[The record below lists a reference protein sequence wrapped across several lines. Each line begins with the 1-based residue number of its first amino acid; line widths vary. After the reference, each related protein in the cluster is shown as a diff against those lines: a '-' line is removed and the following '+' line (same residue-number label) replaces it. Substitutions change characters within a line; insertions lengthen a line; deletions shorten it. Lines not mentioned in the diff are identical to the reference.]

1 MVAITKKIKSLRQQI
16 NDHNYHYYVLDDPV
30 ISDGEYDQLFRKLE
44 QLEGQHP
51 ELIVPESPT
60 QRIGADPLEAFD
72 TINHRIPMMSLANA
86 MSDDELSAFD
96 ERLKKALDDMA
107 DIEYVSEPKLDGL
120 AVELIYENGTFVNGS
135 TRGDGTR
142 GEDITANLK
151 TIRAIPLSLRHDKRS
166 IPRLLEVRGEVFIF
180 KSDFKSLNAQRE
192 KSGEPPF
199 ANPRNAAAGS
209 LRQLDPKIT
218 ATRSLSI
225 YCYQAGSIIGAEFN
239 THWEFLQS
247 IQDWGLPVNHEIQI
261 AAGIKQA
268 VAYHR
273 QLEARREDLPYEIDG
288 SVIKVNSLSLRDKV
302 GVRSRTP
309 RWAIAGKFK
318 AQQATTVIHNIVASV
333 GRTGAVTPVAKL
345 EAVEVSGVTVTNA
358 TLHNQDEID
367 RKDIRIGDT
376 VVVERSGDVIPKVI
390 KVISAKRPAGT
401 KPYHLPT
408 SCPVCNHELYRSE
421 DGVVYRCHNHACS
434 AQIKGHLQHFVSKN
448 AMDIDGVGEK
458 LIEQLVDQD
467 LINTVDDLLR
477 LDQVTLA
484 GLERMG
490 EKSASN
496 VLASITNAKST
507 TFARF
512 VFALGIRHVGEHTA
526 KILEQ
531 AFQADIETFREA
543 SFDTLEAIDEIG
555 PIVAESIIRFWQDAA
570 NKEIVAACFEMG
582 ITFQEPPE
590 MLPQTLAR
598 KTFVFTGS
606 LEIFT
611 RKTAQELVERRGGR
625 ASSSVSKNTDY
636 VVAGAG
642 AGSKLAK
649 AKKLGV
655 SILTEQEFENLL
667 KDQK

>member
-16 NDHNYHYYVLDDPV
+16 NDHNYRYYILDDPL

-60 QRIGADPLEAFD
+60 QRIGAEPLEAFG
-72 TINHRIPMMSLANA
+72 TVTHRIPMMSLANA
-86 MSDDELSAFD
+86 MSDEELSAFD

-135 TRGDGTR
+135 TRGDGTS

-151 TIRAIPLSLRHDKRS
+151 TIKAIPLALRHDKRS
-166 IPRLLEVRGEVFIF
+166 IPRLLEVRGEVFIR

-192 KSGEPPF
+192 KSGESPF

-239 THWEFLQS
+239 THWDFLQS
-247 IQDWGLPVNHEIQI
+247 IQDWGLPVNHEVQI

-268 VAYHR
+268 VAYHQ
-273 QLEARREDLPYEIDG
+273 QLEARRDGLPYEIDG

-401 KPYHLPT
+401 KPYHLPD
-408 SCPVCNHELYRSE
+408 SCPVCDHELYRSE
-421 DGVVYRCHNHACS
+421 DEVVYRCHNHACS

-448 AMDIDGVGEK
+448 ALDIDGVGEK
-458 LIEQLVDQD
+458 LIEQLVDQG

-477 LDQVTLA
+477 LDQATLS

-496 VLASITNAKST
+496 VLASITDAKAT

-531 AFQADIETFREA
+531 AFQGDIGTFREA
-543 SFDTLEAIDEIG
+543 SFDALEAIDEIG
-555 PIVAESIIRFWQDAA
+555 PIVAESIIRFWEDEA
-570 NKEIVAACFEMG
+570 NKEIVSACFEMG
-582 ITFQEPPE
+582 ITFQKLPE
-590 MLPQTLAR
+590 LLSQTLVG
-598 KTFVFTGS
+598 KTLVFTGS
-606 LEIFT
+606 LEIYT
-611 RKTAQELVERRGGR
+611 RKAAQELVESRGAR

-642 AGSKLAK
+642 AGSKLTK
-649 AKKLGV
+649 AKELGV
-655 SILTEQEFENLL
+655 SILSVQEFENLL
-667 KDQK
+667 KE

>member
-1 MVAITKKIKSLRQQI
+1 MVAITKKIKLLRQQI
-16 NDHNYHYYVLDDPV
+16 NDHNYRYYVLDDPV
-30 ISDGEYDQLFRKLE
+30 ISDGEYDQLFRTLE
-44 QLEGQHP
+44 QCEQQHP

-60 QRIGADPLEAFD
+60 QRIGAEPLQVFG
-72 TINHRIPMMSLANA
+72 TVTHRIPMMSLSNA
-86 MSDDELSAFD
+86 MSDDELNAFD
-96 ERLKKALDDMA
+96 ERLKKALDIMIE
-107 DIEYVSEPKLDGL
+107 IEYVSEPKLDGL
-120 AVELIYENGTFVNGS
+120 AVELIYENGVFVNGS
-135 TRGDGTR
+135 TRGDGIS

-151 TIRAIPLSLRHDKRS
+151 TIKAIPLALRNDKRS
-166 IPRLLEVRGEVFIF
+166 IPRLLEVRGEVFIR
-180 KSDFKSLNAQRE
+180 KSDFISLNAERE
-192 KSGEPPF
+192 MSGDPPF

-218 ATRSLSI
+218 ATRPLSI

-247 IQDWGLPVNHEIQI
+247 IQDWGLPVNNEVQI
-261 AAGIKQA
+261 TAGIKQA
-268 VAYHR
+268 ITYHQ

-288 SVIKVNSLSLRDKV
+288 SVIKINSLLLRDEV

-318 AQQATTVIHNIVASV
+318 PQQATTVIHNIAASV

-367 RKDIRIGDT
+367 RKDIRVGDT

-408 SCPVCNHELYRSE
+408 SCPVCDHKLFKSE
-421 DGVVYRCHNHACS
+421 DEVVYRCHNHACS

-458 LIEQLVDQD
+458 LIDQLVDQG
-467 LINTVDDLLR
+467 LINTVDDLFR
-477 LDQVTLA
+477 LDQATIA
-484 GLERMG
+484 SLERMG
-490 EKSASN
+490 EKSATN
-496 VLASITNAKST
+496 ALASIASAKST

-512 VFALGIRHVGEHTA
+512 IFALGIRHVGEHTA

-531 AFQADIETFREA
+531 AFQGDIGTFRES
-543 SFDTLEAIDEIG
+543 SFDVLEAIDGIG
-555 PIVAESIIRFWQDAA
+555 PIVAETIVRFWEDET
-570 NKEIVAACFEMG
+570 NKEIVTACFEMG
-582 ITFQEPPE
+582 ITIQDPPE
-590 MLPQTLAR
+590 MQLQTLAK

-606 LEIFT
+606 LEIYT
-611 RKTAQELVERRGGR
+611 RKMAQELVENRGAR

-636 VVAGAG
+636 VVAGDG
-642 AGSKLAK
+642 AGSKLSK
-649 AKKLGV
+649 AKELGV
-655 SILTEQEFENLL
+655 NIITEQEFEKLL
-667 KDQK
+667 YEK

>member
-1 MVAITKKIKSLRQQI
+1 MVAITKKIKSLRLQI
-16 NDHNYHYYVLDDPV
+16 NDHNYRYYVLDDPL

-44 QLEGQHP
+44 QLERQHP
-51 ELIVPESPT
+51 ELIVRESPT
-60 QRIGADPLEAFD
+60 QRIGAEPLEAFG
-72 TINHRIPMMSLANA
+72 TITHRIPMMSLANA
-86 MSDDELSAFD
+86 MSDEELSAFD

-135 TRGDGTR
+135 TRGDGTS

-151 TIRAIPLSLRHDKRS
+151 TIKAIPLALRHDKLS
-166 IPRLLEVRGEVFIF
+166 IPSLLEVRGEVFIR
-180 KSDFKSLNAQRE
+180 KSDFKSLNSQRE
-192 KSGEPPF
+192 KSGESPF

-247 IQDWGLPVNHEIQI
+247 IQDWGLPVNHEVQI
-261 AAGIKQA
+261 SAGIKQA
-268 VAYHR
+268 IAYHQ
-273 QLEARREDLPYEIDG
+273 QLEARRNNLPYEIDG
-288 SVIKVNSLSLRDKV
+288 SVIKVNSLSLQNII

-401 KPYHLPT
+401 KPYHLPN
-408 SCPVCNHELYRSE
+408 SCPVCDHELYRSE
-421 DGVVYRCHNHACS
+421 DEVVYRCHNHACS
-434 AQIKGHLQHFVSKN
+434 AQVKGHLQHFVSKN
-448 AMDIDGVGEK
+448 ALDIDGVGEK
-458 LIEQLVDQD
+458 LIEQLVDQG
-467 LINTVDDLLR
+467 LINTVDDLFR
-477 LDQVTLA
+477 LDQATLS

-496 VLASITNAKST
+496 VLASITNAKAT

-531 AFQADIETFREA
+531 AFQGDVEIFREA
-543 SFDTLEAIDEIG
+543 SFDALEAIDEIG
-555 PIVAESIIRFWQDAA
+555 PIVAESIIRFWEDEA
-570 NKEIVAACFEMG
+570 NNEIVVACFEMG
-582 ITFQEPPE
+582 ITLQAAPE
-590 MLPQTLAR
+590 LLPQTLVG

-606 LEIFT
+606 LEIYT
-611 RKTAQELVERRGGR
+611 RKEAQKLVESHGAR
-625 ASSSVSKNTDY
+625 ASGSVSKNTDY
-636 VVAGAG
+636 VIAGAG
-642 AGSKLAK
+642 AGSKLTRAK
-649 AKKLGV
+649 ELGV
-655 SILTEQEFENLL
+655 SILSEQEFENLL
-667 KDQK
+667 KE

>member
-16 NDHNYHYYVLDDPV
+16 NDHNYRYYVLDDPL

-44 QLEGQHP
+44 QLERQHP
-51 ELIVPESPT
+51 ELIVRESPT
-60 QRIGADPLEAFD
+60 QRIGAEPLEAFG
-72 TINHRIPMMSLANA
+72 TITHRIPMMSLANA
-86 MSDDELSAFD
+86 MSDEELSAFD

-135 TRGDGTR
+135 TRGDGTS

-151 TIRAIPLSLRHDKRS
+151 TIKAIPLALRHDKLS
-166 IPRLLEVRGEVFIF
+166 IPSLLEVRGEVFIR
-180 KSDFKSLNAQRE
+180 KSDFKSLNSQRE
-192 KSGEPPF
+192 KSGESPF

-247 IQDWGLPVNHEIQI
+247 IQDWGLPVNHEVQI

-268 VAYHR
+268 VAYHQ
-273 QLEARREDLPYEIDG
+273 QLEARRDDLPYEIDG
-288 SVIKVNSLSLRDKV
+288 SVIKVNSLSLRNLI

-390 KVISAKRPAGT
+390 KVISSKRPAGT
-401 KPYHLPT
+401 KPYHLPN
-408 SCPVCNHELYRSE
+408 SCPVCDHELYRSE
-421 DGVVYRCHNHACS
+421 DEVVYRCHNHACS

-448 AMDIDGVGEK
+448 ALDIDGVGEK
-458 LIEQLVDQD
+458 LIEQLVDQG
-467 LINTVDDLLR
+467 LINTVDDLFR
-477 LDQVTLA
+477 LDQATLS

-496 VLASITNAKST
+496 VLASITNAKAT

-531 AFQADIETFREA
+531 AFQGDIETFREA
-543 SFDTLEAIDEIG
+543 SFDALEAIDEIG
-555 PIVAESIIRFWQDAA
+555 PIVAESIIRFWEDEA

-582 ITFQEPPE
+582 ITFQAAPE
-590 MLPQTLAR
+590 LLPQTLVG

-606 LEIFT
+606 LEIYT
-611 RKTAQELVERRGGR
+611 RKEAQKLVESHGAR
-625 ASSSVSKNTDY
+625 ASGSVSKNTDY
-636 VVAGAG
+636 VIAGAG
-642 AGSKLAK
+642 AGSKLTRAK
-649 AKKLGV
+649 ELGV
-655 SILTEQEFENLL
+655 SILSEQEFENLL
-667 KDQK
+667 KE

>member
-16 NDHNYHYYVLDDPV
+16 NDHNYRYYVLDDPL

-44 QLEGQHP
+44 QLERQHP
-51 ELIVPESPT
+51 ELIVRESPT
-60 QRIGADPLEAFD
+60 QRIGAEPLEAFG
-72 TINHRIPMMSLANA
+72 TITHRIPMMSLANA
-86 MSDDELSAFD
+86 MSDEELSAFD

-135 TRGDGTR
+135 TRGDGTS

-151 TIRAIPLSLRHDKRS
+151 TIKAIPLALRHDKLS
-166 IPRLLEVRGEVFIF
+166 IPSLLEVRGEVFIR
-180 KSDFKSLNAQRE
+180 KSDFKSLNSQRE
-192 KSGEPPF
+192 KSGESPF

-247 IQDWGLPVNHEIQI
+247 IQDWGLPVNHEVQI
-261 AAGIKQA
+261 SAGIKQA
-268 VAYHR
+268 IAYHQ
-273 QLEARREDLPYEIDG
+273 QLEARRNNLPYEIDG
-288 SVIKVNSLSLRDKV
+288 SVIKVNSLSLQNII

-390 KVISAKRPAGT
+390 KVISSKRPAGT
-401 KPYHLPT
+401 KPYHLPN
-408 SCPVCNHELYRSE
+408 SCPVCDHELYRSE
-421 DGVVYRCHNHACS
+421 DEVVYRCHNHACS
-434 AQIKGHLQHFVSKN
+434 AQVKGHLQHFVSKN
-448 AMDIDGVGEK
+448 ALDIDGVGEK
-458 LIEQLVDQD
+458 LIEQLVDQG
-467 LINTVDDLLR
+467 LINTVDDLFR
-477 LDQVTLA
+477 LDQATLS

-496 VLASITNAKST
+496 VLASITNAKET

-531 AFQADIETFREA
+531 AFQGDVEIFREA
-543 SFDTLEAIDEIG
+543 SFDALEAIDEIG
-555 PIVAESIIRFWQDAA
+555 PIVAESIIRLWEDEA
-570 NKEIVAACFEMG
+570 NNEIVVACFEMG
-582 ITFQEPPE
+582 ITLQAAPE
-590 MLPQTLAR
+590 LLPQTLVG

-606 LEIFT
+606 LEIYT
-611 RKTAQELVERRGGR
+611 RKEAQKLVESRGAR
-625 ASSSVSKNTDY
+625 ASGSVSKNTDY
-636 VVAGAG
+636 VIAGAG
-642 AGSKLAK
+642 AGSKLTRAK
-649 AKKLGV
+649 ELGV
-655 SILTEQEFENLL
+655 SILSEQEFENLL
-667 KDQK
+667 KE